1 MYDLN
6 FINSGCRI
14 FLANG
19 RIFRSAQKSFPEPA
33 TSSLILLFRIDHVRD
48 TKAGGHAA
56 VFCISFYF
64 FIFLAG
70 SE

>member
-1 MYDLN
+1 LTEEY
-6 FINSGCRI
+6 FSP
-14 FLANG
+14 AG
-19 RIFRSAQKSFPEPA
+19 RIFRSAKDSFPEPA

-64 FIFLAG
+64 FIFPAG